1 MKPALDLEHENYPG
15 GFFSLMRRLEKR
27 ETPFDEPLSVLP
39 GADADLEA
47 LKTRRV
53 DSAPDIA
60 DMPDNRRHALRKHAL
75 IRAEFVGQPELWALH
90 ALCIA
95 ILRRRSP
102 PPEAQQLFMRIWKE
116 HGASLAQ
123 ELPVRWL
130 ISAATTFADHGE
142 TIDQRLGGQG
152 LMMLFDLIKLHDSE
166 RRQSGRKN
174 SDGFPRKRGGPRPDD
189 LGFGLEP
196 YSLPNGDLDK
206 NMLGRLWRY
215 AENDTVLQPLGVRM
229 LRMVMNDPRSI
240 FGRIQRYK
248 DRPGPNEP

>member
-1 MKPALDLEHENYPG
+1 MDLENENYPG
-15 GFFSLMRRLEKR
+15 GFYSLMRRLERR
-27 ETPFDEPLSVLP
+27 ETPFDNPLAVLP
-39 GADADLEA
+39 PADCDLET
-47 LKTRRV
+47 LLEQQIS
-53 DSAPDIA
+53 DAPDITG
-60 DMPDNRRHALRKHAL
+60 MVENRCDALRKQAL
-75 IRAEFVGQPELWALH
+75 LRAEFSGRPELWALH

-102 PPEAQQLFMRIWKE
+102 PPEAQQLFMRIWRE

-152 LMMLFDLIKLHDSE
+152 LMLVFDLIKLHDSE
-166 RRQSGRKN
+166 RRESRRKN
-174 SDGFPRKRGGPRPDD
+174 SDGFPRQRGGTKPDD
-189 LGFGLEP
+189 LAFGMVP
-196 YSLPNGDLDK
+196 YSLDRGDLDM
-206 NMLGRLWRY
+206 NLLARLWRHSEED
-215 AENDTVLQPLGVRM
+215 AVLRPLGVQM

-248 DRPGPNEP
+248 NRTVRDDG

>member
-1 MKPALDLEHENYPG
+1 MDLEHEHYPG
-15 GFFSLMRRLEKR
+15 GFYTLMRRLEKR
-27 ETPFDEPLSVLP
+27 EAPFDDPLSVLP
-39 GADADLEA
+39 PLDIDLNA
-47 LKTRRV
+47 LKAQRV
-53 DSAPDIA
+53 DSAPEMI
-60 DMPDNRRHALRKHAL
+60 DMPEDRRHALRKRAL
-75 IRAEFVGQPELWALH
+75 IRTEFLGQPELWALH

-102 PPEAQQLFMRIWKE
+102 PPEAQQLFLRIWRE
-116 HGASLAQ
+116 HGSTLAL

-130 ISAATTFADHGE
+130 ISAATTFGDHGE

-174 SDGFPRKRGGPRPDD
+174 SDGFPRSRGGPRPDD

-196 YSLPNGDLDK
+196 YSLPHGDLDM
-206 NMLGRLWRY
+206 NLLARLWRY
-215 AENDTVLQPLGVRM
+215 SENDTVLQPLGMRM
-229 LRMVMNDPRSI
+229 LRMVMSDPRSI

-248 DRPGPNEP
+248 DRSASDEP